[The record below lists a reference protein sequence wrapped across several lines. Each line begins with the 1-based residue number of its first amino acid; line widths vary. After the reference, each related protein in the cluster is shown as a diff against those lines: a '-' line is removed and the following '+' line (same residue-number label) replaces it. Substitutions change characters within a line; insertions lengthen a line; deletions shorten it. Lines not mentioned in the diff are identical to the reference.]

1 MKKMFLM
8 SLVVAMVMLFASQV
22 WAYPDLYLNQIGVDF
37 NVAPTTE
44 SEMNYVPLLPLA
56 EYYGMTINVDRKD
69 KEVNGRWGKTA
80 FTLKFE
86 TRLAEING
94 KREILDLPVLEVNGH
109 ILVPV
114 NFMENLV
121 KAEFRWR
128 KSVVIIDNNNPATAF
143 RVYLY
148 TNKENYDFG
157 EQIVA
162 TVIVKNISTSKVRVP
177 LSSSQVYD
185 LTLSYKGKEL
195 WRWSKDKMF
204 TSAITYFELNPG
216 ESKVY
221 TITLPREL
229 ILTPAQYQLT
239 ASFTSKP
246 AVTSEQYTFAVR

>member
-1 MKKMFLM
+1 MKKRLLF
-8 SLVVAMVMLFASQV
+8 SLVVAMVMVFASQA
-22 WAYPDLYLNQIGVDF
+22 WAYQDVYLNQIGVDF
-37 NVAPTTE
+37 NLAPSSE
-44 SEMNYVPLLPLA
+44 SEMNYVPLRPLA
-56 EYYGMTINVDRKD
+56 NYYGMSISVDTKG
-69 KEVNGRWGKTA
+69 KEVKGKWGRTEFA
-80 FTLKFE
+80 LKFE

-114 NFMENLV
+114 EFMENLV

-128 KSVVIIDNNNPATAF
+128 KPGIVIDNNNYTSAV

-148 TNKENYDFG
+148 TNKEIYDFG
-157 EQIVA
+157 EQVTA
-162 TVIVKNISTSKVRVP
+162 TVVVKNISSSKVRVP

-185 LTLSYKGKEL
+185 LSLNYRGKEL

-204 TSAITYFELNPG
+204 TSAITYFELNPN

-229 ILTPAQYQLT
+229 ILTPAQYQLQATFT
-239 ASFTSKP
+239 AKP
-246 AVTSEQYTFAVR
+246 AVTSEQFTFNIR